1 MEREGQAKVSLT
13 EAAVVVKHLPPQ
25 REGWEEQEKGS
36 MAETMILTVVVTGG
50 RQAVVE
56 PENNLQ

>member
-1 MEREGQAKVSLT
+1 MEVPQGVKVFIT
-13 EAAVVVKHLPPQ
+13 EVAVVEKHLPPH